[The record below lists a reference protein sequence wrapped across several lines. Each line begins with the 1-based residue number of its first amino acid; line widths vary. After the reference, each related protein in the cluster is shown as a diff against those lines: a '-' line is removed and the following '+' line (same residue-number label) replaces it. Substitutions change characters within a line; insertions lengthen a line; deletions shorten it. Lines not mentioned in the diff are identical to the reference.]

1 MPHLR
6 HDLIFAYLHP
16 LSAHTQLAE
25 HADINSIFE
34 SDLISNFESD
44 LISNFESDL
53 ISLPL
58 VLWQYFVSVYTVL
71 FYHRF
76 VLISLVQLQNMCL
89 AP

>member
-25 HADINSIFE
+25 HADINSI
-34 SDLISNFESD
+34 FESD